1 MSKKALITG
10 INGQDGSYLAELL
23 LDKGYEV
30 WGIVKRNSVSETQS
44 VRIDHIFDKLNLE
57 YADLTDMASLVRVLQ
72 KVQPD
77 EIYNLAAQS
86 HVRVSFDQPI
96 YTANATGLGTLNLIR
111 SCVEWFHLIP
121 KYIRLV
127 IF

>member
-44 VRIDHIFDKLNLE
+44 VRIDHIFDKLNL
-57 YADLTDMASLVRVLQ
+57 DNILTTELCNKSSPWSLLPVN
-72 KVQPD
+72 P
-77 EIYNLAAQS
+77 
-86 HVRVSFDQPI
+86 
-96 YTANATGLGTLNLIR
+96 
-111 SCVEWFHLIP
+111 
-121 KYIRLV
+121 
-127 IF
+127 